1 MQTFSTS
8 CCATG
13 SGCFVSGSFC
23 NAFGL
28 FCSAFWSFCSVSCWF
43 WFTESRVWFPL
54 THFGSFG
61 SLIPSTNSPRDTASS
76 SSASGWLILAACI
89 ILFTSSAVTFTD
101 PGCAVV
107 SDAPVFCCEP
117 EYVPFLRAKYSSFVI
132 SVAPADSA
140 LSRPESLFARPYFS
154 PSLSVKRK

>member
-1 MQTFSTS
+1 MLRHPSPHHNQGS
-8 CCATG
+8 CRHRSDRRRCRSFPVPVALLVQVV
-13 SGCFVSGSFC
+13 SFLARFVAYLGCFVPLSGRSVPFLAGSGSQ
-23 NAFGL
+23 N
-28 FCSAFWSFCSVSCWF
+28 
-43 WFTESRVWFPL
+43 R
-54 THFGSFG
+54 GSGSLNPFRIIR

-117 EYVPFLRAKYSSFVI
+117 EYVPFLRAKYSS
-132 SVAPADSA
+132 S
-140 LSRPESLFARPYFS
+140 
-154 PSLSVKRK
+154 